1 MPSWTPKQERE
12 YEHIKESYEER
23 GRGGERAAEIAARTV
38 NKQRREHG
46 ETPQRKTQGTGNP
59 NRPLTERTK
68 VELQNL
74 ARSRQIAGR
83 SRMSK
88 AELVRALQH

>member
-12 YEHIKESYEER
+12 YEHIKDSYEER
-23 GRGGERAAEIAARTV
+23 GRGSERAAEIAARTV

>member
-12 YEHIKESYEER
+12 YEHIKDSYEER